1 MKQNLTIRT
10 LTAGILLSL
19 AVVLYS
25 CGGGGLYG
33 GNGAGMTTAPGAFAL
48 SSPADG
54 ATGTGATPTLTWTPS
69 TSAANYRV
77 QIDTAGTFTGTLVVN
92 VLGGATTY
100 SYMVSASTLTLGT
113 PYFWRVIAENIYGQ
127 AVVGPRSFTP

>member
-1 MKQNLTIRT
+1 M
-10 LTAGILLSL
+10 
-19 AVVLYS
+19 
-25 CGGGGLYG
+25 
-33 GNGAGMTTAPGAFAL
+33 APGAFAL

-69 TSAANYRV
+69 TRAASYRV
-77 QIDTAGTFTGTLVVN
+77 QIDTTGTFTGTLVVN
-92 VLGGATTY
+92 VPEGATTY

-127 AVVGPRSFTP
+127 AVAGPRPFTP

>member
-1 MKQNLTIRT
+1 MKRNLTIRT

-33 GNGAGMTTAPGAFAL
+33 GNGATMAPGAFTL
-48 SSPADG
+48 SSPLDG
-54 ATGTGATPTLTWTPS
+54 ATGTGATPILTWTPS
-69 TSAANYRV
+69 TRAASYRV
-77 QIDTAGTFTGTLVVN
+77 QIDTTGTFTGTLLVN
-92 VLGGATTY
+92 APEGATTY

-127 AVVGPRSFTP
+127 AVAGTRSFTP

>member
-33 GNGAGMTTAPGAFAL
+33 NNSAGMAAPGAFAL
-48 SSPADG
+48 SSPLDG

-69 TSAANYRV
+69 TNAASYRL
-77 QIDTAGTFTGTLVVN
+77 QIDTTGTFAGTLVVN
-92 VLGGATTY
+92 VPEGATTY

-113 PYFWRVIAENIYGQ
+113 PYFWRVIAENVYGQ
-127 AVVGPRSFTP
+127 AVAGPRSFTP